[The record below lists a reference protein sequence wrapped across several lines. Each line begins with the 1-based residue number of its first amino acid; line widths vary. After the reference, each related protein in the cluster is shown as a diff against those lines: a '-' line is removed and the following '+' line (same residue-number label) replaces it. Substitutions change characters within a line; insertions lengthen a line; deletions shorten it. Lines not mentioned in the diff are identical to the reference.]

1 MERTHNHRETSRSL
15 IIGQPSSNPSVA
27 TPPSYYRRIR
37 RGVITYYQGI
47 EGALPLIITYHVW
60 SLDRP
65 NYPFCLLFSIVHEAH
80 DYIGTMSGLSQ
91 YSNSAW
97 PVTCIGTMSGLSQYS
112 NTAWPV
118 TSPLRMCRPSAAWT
132 HSSSTISSSVPW
144 TASRL
149 PRRSG
154 YHPPLSLF
162 VVWPHRHR
170 CRLSSSVRHIDFV
183 DLVDQVRCCPSILH
197 FCW

>member
-1 MERTHNHRETSRSL
+1 MERTHNYRETSRSL

-47 EGALPLIITYHVW
+47 EGALPLIITYHIW

-80 DYIGTMSGLSQ
+80 DYIGTMSGPSQ
-91 YSNSAW
+91 YSN
-97 PVTCIGTMSGLSQYS
+97 
-112 NTAWPV
+112 NAWPV

-144 TASRL
+144 AASRL
-149 PRRSG
+149 PCRSG

-162 VVWPHRHR
+162 IVWSHRHR

-183 DLVDQVRCCPSILH
+183 DLADRVRCCPSILH